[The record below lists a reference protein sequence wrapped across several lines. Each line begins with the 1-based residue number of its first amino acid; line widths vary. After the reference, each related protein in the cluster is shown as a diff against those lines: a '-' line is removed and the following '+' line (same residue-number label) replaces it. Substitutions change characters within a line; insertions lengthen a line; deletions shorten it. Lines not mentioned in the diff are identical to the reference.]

1 MTPTALITGI
11 TGQDGRYLSAL
22 LREKAYRVVGT
33 TRRRPRDVRERVP
46 VLEDVELV
54 EHAAELPRLV
64 ALLREVKPSEV
75 YHLASPSSVGASFDD
90 PDGTRRA
97 VLGGVAVMLEA
108 LAQAAPESRSFFA
121 GSCEMFTPQD
131 RAQDENAPREPVSPY
146 GDAKK
151 AAFDLVRMYRAQGGL
166 HASTGIL
173 FNHESPL
180 RGDRF
185 VTGKI
190 VRAAVEIAGG
200 RQEPL
205 AIGNDVRRD
214 WGFAGDFVRAMWA
227 MLQEDRAEDLVIGT
241 GTAHSVSEFCE
252 AAFAEVGLDWRQ
264 HVVTDERLVR
274 ENDPPLRLA
283 NPARAR
289 RRLGWSPEVDF
300 RGLVAMMVKDRIA
313 NERHGA

>member
-1 MTPTALITGI
+1 MTATALITGI
-11 TGQDGRYLSAL
+11 TGQDGTYLAAL
-22 LREKAYRVVGT
+22 LRGKGYRVVGS
-33 TRRRPRDVRERVP
+33 TRHRPRDARQSNP
-46 VLEDVELV
+46 ALEDVELV
-54 EHAAELPRLV
+54 GHTSELPRLV
-64 ALLREVKPSEV
+64 ALLREVKPTEV
-75 YHLASPSSVGASFDD
+75 YHLASPSSVGASFED

-97 VLGGVAVMLEA
+97 VLGGTAVLLEA

-121 GSCEMFTPQD
+121 GSCEMFAPQD

-146 GDAKK
+146 GEAKK
-151 AAFDLVRMYRAQGGL
+151 AAFELVRMYRAQGGL

-180 RGDRF
+180 RSDRF

-190 VRAAVEIAGG
+190 VRAAVEMAAG
-200 RQEPL
+200 RREPL

-214 WGFAGDFVRAMWA
+214 WGFAGDTVRAMWA
-227 MLQEDRAEDLVIGT
+227 MAQQDRAEDLVIGT
-241 GTAHSVSEFCE
+241 GEAHSVSEFCE
-252 AAFAEVGLDWRQ
+252 AAFSTVGLDWRQ

-274 ENDPPLRLA
+274 ANDPPLRLA

-300 RGLVAMMVKDRIA
+300 RGLVAMMVQDRLA
-313 NERHGA
+313 NDRHGA